1 MTVRVVLSIY
11 FDIQP
16 LLTGLYACTE
26 LQKTKSL
33 LRNSCRLQLAI
44 PLILPTWMPV
54 YLGTTTKPLDLHH
67 HHVTHRINAS
77 PRSISEKVLGIA

>member
-1 MTVRVVLSIY
+1 MTVCVVLSIY

-16 LLTGLYACTE
+16 LLADLYACTE

-44 PLILPTWMPV
+44 PLIFSYMDACILRH
-54 YLGTTTKPLDLHH
+54 G
-67 HHVTHRINAS
+67 N
-77 PRSISEKVLGIA
+77 